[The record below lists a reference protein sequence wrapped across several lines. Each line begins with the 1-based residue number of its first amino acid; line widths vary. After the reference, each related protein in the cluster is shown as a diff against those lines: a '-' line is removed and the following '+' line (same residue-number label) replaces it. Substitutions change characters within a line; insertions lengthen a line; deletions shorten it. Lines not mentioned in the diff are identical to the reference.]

1 MKGAMSSPDQ
11 VMVRSMLNAMYPNTT
26 YRYNSGGDP
35 ASIPS
40 LTHEQL
46 RRFHQR
52 HYHPSNAYFYTYG
65 NLPLLAHIQ
74 MIHDKVLTHHDRI
87 NPNTE
92 VTPQPRWKGPKRAR
106 YWYPLDSDSDASRK
120 SQVCVTWLTSDIQDA
135 FQLLVL
141 KLLEQIL
148 LGNSAS
154 PLRKALMDSELG
166 TALSDGTGFDADN
179 RDTLFACGLK
189 DVAESDVDKIEGIV
203 LAVLQNLVE
212 EGIDSGLVDSAIHQI
227 EFHRREITNSPYP
240 YGIKLLLSFVGN
252 WLHGGSSENVLKYD
266 RDLEKVRKEVHA
278 NGYFEKQIQHY
289 LLDNPHRALIVL
301 SPDASMAVK
310 ETQRV
315 NFGTG

>member
-1 MKGAMSSPDQ
+1 
-11 VMVRSMLNAMYPNTT
+11 
-26 YRYNSGGDP
+26 
-35 ASIPS
+35 
-40 LTHEQL
+40 
-46 RRFHQR
+46 
-52 HYHPSNAYFYTYG
+52 
-65 NLPLLAHIQ
+65 
-74 MIHDKVLTHHDRI
+74 
-87 NPNTE
+87 
-92 VTPQPRWKGPKRAR
+92 
-106 YWYPLDSDSDASRK
+106 
-120 SQVCVTWLTSDIQDA
+120 
-135 FQLLVL
+135 
-141 KLLEQIL
+141 
-148 LGNSAS
+148 
-154 PLRKALMDSELG
+154 MDSELG

-212 EGIDSGLVDSAIHQI
+212 EGIDSDLVDSAIHQI

-266 RDLEKVRKEVHA
+266 KDLEKVRKEVHA

-301 SPDASMAVK
+301 SPDASMEVK

-315 NFGTG
+315 LSELDEIKNTLDEEALAKIREDAKPWRRCRRPPRIFLLYPP